1 MDKKSLS
8 ETDIRTKFIT
18 PAIQAAGWDMLR
30 QVREEVTFT
39 AGRIVVRGRL
49 HTRGTAKRADYVLFH
64 QPNLPLAVIEAKDNK
79 QSVGSGMQQALDY
92 AETLDV
98 PFVFSSNGDGFLFH
112 DRTQTSGQVETE
124 LSLIEF
130 PSPAELWA
138 RYCLWRGIVNE
149 AQSRIEAPYYDD
161 GSGRTP
167 RYYQVNAINR
177 TVEAVA
183 RGQKRVLLVMATGTG
198 KTYTAFQI
206 IWRLW
211 KSGAKKRILFLA
223 DRNILI
229 DQTMVN
235 DFRPFKGAMAKLSPN
250 AKGIE
255 TVNAQGQVTHRL
267 PSAVQQQ
274 GLCFIG
280 PSPRW
285 IRALGHKTQARAFMA
300 GQGMPQAPSSPVLA
314 SSDEAL
320 VAAARIGYPV
330 LVKPAGGG
338 GGIGMLPARDAQELA
353 AAWAKASGIAA
364 KFFGTAELYLERLI
378 EAPRHIE
385 FQVLGDRH
393 GEVRILFERD
403 CSVQRRHQKVLE
415 EARPV
420 GIPEAQ
426 LADMR
431 LLLSGLLARIGY
443 DVIGTVEMLYTPQ
456 DGFVFLEMNTRL
468 QVEHPVTE
476 YITGTDLVE
485 WQLRVASG
493 QPLPLRQEQ
502 LAIHGH
508 AIEAR
513 LYAEDADR
521 GFLPSTGT
529 LRRLRLPIPSAHVR
543 VDTGVEE
550 GDSIT
555 PYYDPMIAKLIVWD
569 VDRDAALR
577 RMSQALADCQVV
589 GVTTNAGFLRRLV
602 NTDSFAH
609 AKLDTALIEREQAA
623 LSAVG
628 ETDDALWQ
636 LAAVAAVAGTAGAST
651 DARDPHSPWQA
662 QDGWRLG
669 ASAPRVLPLQ
679 QGERRHTLKVW
690 TQAGGWRVQCDDAAP
705 MRVTGTAD
713 AQGLAVQLGERRW
726 TLQLLR
732 DGDQLYLFGADGQ
745 HRFTLHDPVGE
756 SDHAVADAGSL
767 LAPMPGRIV
776 ATLVAAGTEVK
787 RGTPLVVLEAMKME
801 HTLQAP
807 ADGTVKGYRAKAG
820 DQVGD
825 GAVLVDFEAA

>member
-1 MDKKSLS
+1 MF
-8 ETDIRTKFIT
+8 TKVLI
-18 PAIQAAGWDMLR
+18 AN
-30 QVREEVTFT
+30 
-39 AGRIVVRGRL
+39 RGEIACRVIATCRRL
-49 HTRGTAKRADYVLFH
+49 GIASV
-64 QPNLPLAVIEAKDNK
+64 AVYSD
-79 QSVGSGMQQALDY
+79 
-92 AETLDV
+92 
-98 PFVFSSNGDGFLFH
+98 
-112 DRTQTSGQVETE
+112 
-124 LSLIEF
+124 
-130 PSPAELWA
+130 
-138 RYCLWRGIVNE
+138 
-149 AQSRIEAPYYDD
+149 
-161 GSGRTP
+161 
-167 RYYQVNAINR
+167 
-177 TVEAVA
+177 
-183 RGQKRVLLVMATGTG
+183 
-198 KTYTAFQI
+198 
-206 IWRLW
+206 
-211 KSGAKKRILFLA
+211 A
-223 DRNILI
+223 DRNARHVRLADEAIHIGPAAARESYLRGDALLDAARLTGAQAI
-229 DQTMVN
+229 HPGYGFLSEN
-235 DFRPFKGAMAKLSPN
+235 ADFADAC
-250 AKGIE
+250 AAAGI
-255 TVNAQGQVTHRL
+255 T
-267 PSAVQQQ
+267 
-274 GLCFIG
+274 FIG
-280 PSPRW
+280 PPASA
-285 IRALGHKTQARAFMA
+285 IRAMGDKSAAKALMANAGVPLTPGYHGDQQEPSFLREQADA
-300 GQGMPQAPSSPVLA
+300 
-314 SSDEAL
+314 
-320 VAAARIGYPV
+320 IGYPV
-330 LVKPAGGG
+330 LIKASAGGG
-338 GGIGMLPARDAQELA
+338 GKGMRKVERSEDFVDALA
-353 AAWAKASGIAA
+353 SCQREAASA
-364 KFFGTAELYLERLI
+364 FGNDHVLVEKYVER
-378 EAPRHIE
+378 PRHIE
-385 FQVLGDRH
+385 IQVFGDSH
-393 GEVRILFERD
+393 GEAVYLFERD

-415 EARPV
+415 EAPAPGMSAECRAAMGKAAVDAARAV
-420 GIPEAQ
+420 GYVGA
-426 LADMR
+426 
-431 LLLSGLLARIGY
+431 
-443 DVIGTVEMLYTPQ
+443 GTVEFIAGP
-456 DGFVFLEMNTRL
+456 DGDFYFMEMNTRL

-493 QPLPLRQEQ
+493 LPLPLRQEQ
-502 LAIHGH
+502 LSIHGH

-529 LRRLRLPIPSAHVR
+529 LRRLRLPAPSAHVR

-623 LSAVG
+623 LSAAG
-628 ETDDALWQ
+628 DTDDALWQ
-636 LAAVAAVAGTAGAST
+636 LAAVAAVASTAGAGS

-690 TQAGGWRVQCDDAAP
+690 AQADGWRVQCDDAAP
-705 MRVTGTAD
+705 VQVIGTANM
-713 AQGLAVQLGERRW
+713 QGLTVQLGERRW
-726 TLQLLR
+726 SLQLLR

-756 SDHAVADAGSL
+756 SDHAVADGGSL
-767 LAPMPGRIV
+767 LAPMPGKIV
-776 ATLVAAGTEVK
+776 ATLVAAGTEVQ